1 MSSIGERESLNT
13 NLSVDKIIASNE
25 DIYTGRA
32 ETQMRTEITW
42 GWRKTEPPVNTV
54 VRPSY

>member
-32 ETQMRTEITW
+32 ETQMRTEITR
-42 GWRKTEPPVNTV
+42 GWRETE
-54 VRPSY
+54 SSC